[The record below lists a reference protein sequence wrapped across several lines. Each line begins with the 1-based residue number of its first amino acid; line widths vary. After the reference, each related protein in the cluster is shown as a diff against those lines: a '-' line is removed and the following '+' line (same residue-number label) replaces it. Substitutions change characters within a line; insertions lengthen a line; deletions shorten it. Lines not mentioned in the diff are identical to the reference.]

1 MLIAKIFGLLG
12 GAGTTISFIPQ
23 VYKIYN
29 SKSNE
34 GVSLFMLAIH
44 CSGVTSWIIY
54 GILIDNS
61 IVLAYNSITL
71 ILLIMLII
79 KYVYNYFYN

>member
-29 SKSNE
+29 SNSNE
-34 GVSLFMLAIH
+34 GVSLYMLAIH
-44 CSGVTSWIIY
+44 FSGVTSWIIY
-54 GILIDNS
+54 GFLIDNS

-71 ILLIMLII
+71 ILLIMLIL
-79 KYVYNYFYN
+79 KYIYNIFYN